1 MKPILLPPNQF
12 HRFYK
17 GGARI
22 DALRGEPQGEDGRP
36 EDWVGSTATS
46 WGSDTEGLSRL
57 ADGTILKEA
66 IEANPEAYLGPEHVA
81 AYGADPGLLVKL
93 LDAGERLPVHYHPGR
108 AFAKEHLGL
117 RYGKTESWL
126 ILEAD
131 PGASVHV
138 GLKEPLDAETA
149 RRWVD
154 EQDADAMLH
163 ALHEVPVT
171 GRRRDPR
178 PRRHAARDRRR
189 HPAARAAGADRPL
202 GARRVE
208 EVRRRRRHRAP
219 RARLG
224 DRARVARPRADRPR
238 RADHAPE
245 RPAARRRPTPTSAPS
260 GSRPGDTLDQSFS
273 IVLVTGGEGTIGD
286 VPVRAR
292 QHRPDPVRR
301 RRHTDGG
308 RRGHPLPPARPD
320 RGGDLV
326 SPEPLL
332 EARKI
337 VKSFGRVQ
345 ALNGANFTVYPKEV
359 VALVGDNGAGKSTL
373 VKTLVGVHPPDS
385 GEILFEG
392 KPVDIHTP
400 QQARAIGIETVY
412 QDLALAAEI
421 DPAANM
427 FLGRE
432 IMRAGPLGKLGFLDK
447 AEMRRRSEEAF
458 HDLGVQIQDTS
469 APVANMSGGQR
480 QGIAISRAVTWA
492 SKVVFMDEPT
502 AALGVVQ
509 TRNVLDQ
516 IKRVRDDQ
524 GLAVVLISHN
534 LPEIFEV
541 ADRIEVLRL
550 GERVARLRPSE
561 VSMEDV
567 VSAMTGALTFH
578 EGDER

>member
-1 MKPILLPPNQF
+1 M
-12 HRFYK
+12 
-17 GGARI
+17 
-22 DALRGEPQGEDGRP
+22 
-36 EDWVGSTATS
+36 
-46 WGSDTEGLSRL
+46 
-57 ADGTILKEA
+57 
-66 IEANPEAYLGPEHVA
+66 
-81 AYGADPGLLVKL
+81 
-93 LDAGERLPVHYHPGR
+93 
-108 AFAKEHLGL
+108 
-117 RYGKTESWL
+117 
-126 ILEAD
+126 
-131 PGASVHV
+131 
-138 GLKEPLDAETA
+138 
-149 RRWVD
+149 
-154 EQDADAMLH
+154 
-163 ALHEVPVT
+163 
-171 GRRRDPR
+171 
-178 PRRHAARDRRR
+178 
-189 HPAARAAGADRPL
+189 
-202 GARRVE
+202 
-208 EVRRRRRHRAP
+208 
-219 RARLG
+219 
-224 DRARVARPRADRPR
+224 
-238 RADHAPE
+238 
-245 RPAARRRPTPTSAPS
+245 
-260 GSRPGDTLDQSFS
+260 
-273 IVLVTGGEGTIGD
+273 
-286 VPVRAR
+286 
-292 QHRPDPVRR
+292 
-301 RRHTDGG
+301 
-308 RRGHPLPPARPD
+308 
-320 RGGDLV
+320 

-337 VKSFGRVQ
+337 VKHFGRVQ
-345 ALNGANFTVYPKEV
+345 ALNGANFTVYPQEV

-392 KPVDIHTP
+392 ERVEIHTP
-400 QQARAIGIETVY
+400 QQARSIGIETVY

-432 IMRAGPLGKLGFLDK
+432 ILRKGPLGKLGFLDK
-447 AEMRRRSEEAF
+447 AEMRRESEAAF
-458 HDLGVQIQDTS
+458 RDLGVQIQDTS

-578 EGDER
+578 DEDER